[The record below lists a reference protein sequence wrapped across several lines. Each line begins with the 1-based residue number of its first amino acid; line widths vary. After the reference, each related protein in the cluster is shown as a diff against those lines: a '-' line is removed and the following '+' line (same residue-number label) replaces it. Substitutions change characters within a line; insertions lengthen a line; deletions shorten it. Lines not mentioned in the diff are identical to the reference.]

1 MAFSWSGKKDVVG
14 SSQASEPCAGDA
26 AAEFEQ
32 LTGHLEKLRE
42 MFQQA
47 NERIAAYL
55 IRRESQSGAAS
66 GASGEAASLRERLD
80 ALAEMIQRL
89 AAVPSAAAAGAGVGS
104 AVAREPSS
112 SHLVAELKD
121 AVRAS
126 VDHALQGAVQAT
138 LAELRDSVKGIA
150 ADVPRQWAGIESQ
163 IRQLQ
168 EQSEE
173 SLRRLAELAAPP
185 QQESDSQPAVSSG
198 EWEQAILGAALA
210 ADPALAFQR
219 QQLLSGVLEGNA
231 GACALAGQLLVFHSS
246 PAERLP
252 QLLKDVGEA
261 YYRWQPKTRPGN
273 TPMEESLVRWLQQNC
288 ETAGLANV
296 IELVHPGERFD
307 SSRHAASTRGVEITE
322 VLGWIVLRDNGKVFT
337 KASVVVR

>member
-14 SSQASEPCAGDA
+14 SSQAAEPCVGDQA
-26 AAEFEQ
+26 REFEQ

-42 MFQQA
+42 LFQQA

-55 IRRESQSGAAS
+55 IRRESQFGAAS
-66 GASGEAASLRERLD
+66 GASGEAANLRERLD
-80 ALAEMIQRL
+80 SLAEMIQRL
-89 AAVPSAAAAGAGVGS
+89 AMVPSAPAAGADSGS
-104 AVAREPSS
+104 AVAREPPS
-112 SHLVAELKD
+112 SHLIAELKD

-126 VDHALQGAVQAT
+126 VDQALQEAVQAT
-138 LAELRDSVKGIA
+138 LNELRNSLKGIA
-150 ADVPRQWAGIESQ
+150 ADMPRQWAGVESQ

-168 EQSEE
+168 EQSEQ
-173 SLRRLAELAAPP
+173 SLRKLAELAASP
-185 QQESDSQPAVSSG
+185 QPEDEPQPAVSSG
-198 EWEQAILGAALA
+198 DWEQAILGAALA

-307 SSRHAASTRGVEITE
+307 STRHAASTRGVEITE
-322 VLGWIVLRDNGKVFT
+322 VLGWIVLRDNGKVYT

>member
-14 SSQASEPCAGDA
+14 SLQSAEPCAGDEA
-26 AAEFEQ
+26 LEFEQ

-42 MFQQA
+42 LFQQA

-55 IRRESQSGAAS
+55 IRRESQADRQPGD
-66 GASGEAASLRERLD
+66 SGEAAGLRERLD
-80 ALAEMIQRL
+80 TLAQMIQRL
-89 AAVPSAAAAGAGVGS
+89 TVAPSSAPAGADSKSAAAHEVS
-104 AVAREPSS
+104 T
-112 SHLVAELKD
+112 SHLIAELKE
-121 AVRAS
+121 AVGAS
-126 VDHALQGAVQAT
+126 VEQSFRGSVQA
-138 LAELRDSVKGIA
+138 AFNELRDSLEEVSIA
-150 ADVPRQWAGIESQ
+150 MPRQWAGLESQ
-163 IRQLQ
+163 IRQIR
-168 EQSEE
+168 EQSDE
-173 SLRRLAELAAPP
+173 SLRRLAELTAVP
-185 QQESDSQPAVSSG
+185 QPEDEPQTVMSG
-198 EWEQAILGAALA
+198 DWEQAILGAALA
-210 ADPALAFQR
+210 ADPALASQR

-246 PAERLP
+246 PTERLP

-273 TPMEESLVRWLQQNC
+273 TPMEEALVRWLQQNC

-307 SSRHAASTRGVEITE
+307 STRHVAANTRGVEITE
-322 VLGWIVLRDNGKVFT
+322 VLGWIVLRDNGKVYT